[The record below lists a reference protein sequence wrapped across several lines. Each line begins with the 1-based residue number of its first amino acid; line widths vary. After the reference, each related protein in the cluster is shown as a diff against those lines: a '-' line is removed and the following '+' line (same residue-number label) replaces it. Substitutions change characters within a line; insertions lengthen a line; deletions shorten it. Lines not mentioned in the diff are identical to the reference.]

1 MKPLKLLGDGSSS
14 GWRGGFEEA
23 SSTVQLLPPIYN
35 NDIMFFFVENKVFPG
50 DGF

>member
-14 GWRGGFEEA
+14 GWRGGLEA

-35 NDIMFFFVENKVFPG
+35 NDIMFFFVENNFFPG